1 MSTKLMV
8 LGVTH
13 RHKQA
18 HGYRVLHDLKSWQ
31 AENWTKIRPGSI
43 YHALTQLTKEGLLT
57 EEGTEKGSRGS
68 SKTIY
73 TLTKKGERELLVL
86 IEEALVSYDQEVFTA
101 GLAFMSVLP
110 RARAIACAEERLVN
124 FEKTVEFLEELPRND
139 KPETPK
145 MHSAIIS
152 SWSAVFSSSTE
163 WQRQFVKDL
172 KSGVYEFCDDGQ

>member
-8 LGVTH
+8 LGVIY
-13 RHKQA
+13 RHEQT
-18 HGYRVLHDLKSWQ
+18 HGYQVLHDLKSWQ
-31 AENWTKIRPGSI
+31 AETWTKICPGSI
-43 YHALTQLTKEGLLT
+43 YHALTQLTKEGMLS
-57 EEGTEKGSRGS
+57 EEGVEKGGRGS

-73 TLTKKGERELLVL
+73 ALTEKGEKELFTL
-86 IEEALVSYDQEVFTA
+86 IEDALISYDQEVFTA

-110 RARAIACAEERLVN
+110 RARVIERAEERLAN
-124 FEKTVEFLEELPRND
+124 FEKTVDFLEELPRSD

-163 WQRQFVKDL
+163 WQRQYVKDL
-172 KSGVYEFCDDGQ
+172 KCGMYEFCDDRQ